1 MKIYGI
7 YENDKYEQCVYV
19 GTLKEIAKEFGN
31 KEHSLRRILSRG
43 DKTIQGKKHK
53 RFLIKE
59 LYNEK
64 KGAKDE
70 IQF

>member
-1 MKIYGI
+1 MKVYGI
-7 YENDKYEQCVYV
+7 YENDEYEECFYV
-19 GTLKEIAKEFGN
+19 GTAKEIAKEFN
-31 KEHSLRRILSRG
+31 INQYSLYRILSRG

-53 RFLIKE
+53 RYLIKE

-70 IQF
+70 I